1 MKKIVVDEKC
11 IGCGACVAID
21 PTHFDFDNELGTS
34 KVISQENIEAE
45 AVAEAMDACPV
56 GAIFLAECEGCPNCT
71 CQKEEMQEEVQ
82 EGESE
87 EEVALAA

>member
-34 KVISQENIEAE
+34 KVISQENIESE
-45 AVAEAMDACPV
+45 GVREAMDACPV
-56 GAIFLAECEGCPNCT
+56 GAIALAECEGCPNCT
-71 CQKEEMQEEVQ
+71 CQKEEDA
-82 EGESE
+82 E
-87 EEVALAA
+87 EEIQSELPMAA